1 MLTRLRHAGPKAI
14 GTLVALTLGAGLLSA
29 AVALPLAG
37 VAAVAVK
44 DASTTFNKLPVA
56 GLGQVPSKTV
66 ILDDKNNVIATY
78 YPRDIFRDPVTFN
91 QIAPVMRH
99 AIVAIEDYRY
109 WSHGAFDLHGTLRA
123 LYSTASGSQV
133 QGGSDLAQ
141 QYVKNACILTA
152 PNAKAAQDCTAFSV
166 SRKIKELRIAANV
179 EKTMTKAQLLTAY
192 LNVAYFDHQ
201 AYGIKVAAE
210 YYFNVSPS
218 KLTIPEAAMLAGM
231 VESPTQYDP
240 VANPQNAKSRR
251 AQVLNAMATHGYITR
266 AEADKYISAPLGLH
280 ISNVPEQTGCTNP
293 GVQDSG
299 FFCDYVMAQLRS
311 NPAYAKA
318 YQEMQTTGGL
328 TIKTTL
334 SPRDQRAA
342 TSAVN
347 YVVPASKPYYNP
359 GYNADAEVMVQPG
372 TGFVRAIAEDRKYGF
387 GRGQTSVD
395 YAVDSKYDGGAGV
408 QTGSS
413 SKLFTLVAALK
424 QGYQF
429 GYHLTVHNNMSV
441 GGFTNCKHQYVPPF
455 TVQNADGNEGGSIP
469 LYFGTT
475 QSINAF
481 YIDLEQHVGLCNVV
495 KTAVS
500 MGLHRADGTS
510 LLRPDGKH
518 GSASYQ
524 ESADN
529 LASFTLGSVNVSP
542 MSMAAAYATV
552 AARGIYCRPLVIRK
566 ITDLHGNNLPVQAA
580 SCHRVMKAGV
590 ADAAN
595 YVLSG
600 VLVNGTAGG
609 RGISR
614 PAAAKT
620 GTANGGYYAAFA
632 GYTPSLVG
640 YVSVFNPN
648 NPTGYGA
655 MLGYRSTYRE
665 CPGGY
670 PSTPGQMYGDNAPGA
685 TWECSFLHAYL
696 GKAEG
701 FRYPPSY
708 YFALGGGTAPIA
720 PPKPKKP
727 TGGGGN
733 GGGGGGERRRR
744 RQWRRRRER
753 ASPPAL
759 TPRGQR

>member
-1 MLTRLRHAGPKAI
+1 MLTRLRHAGPKAL
-14 GTLVALTLGAGLLSA
+14 GTLVVLTLGAGLLSA
-29 AVALPLAG
+29 AVVLPVVG

-44 DASTTFNKLPVA
+44 DAATTFNNLPVA

-66 ILDDKNNVIATY
+66 ILDDKNHVLATY
-78 YPRDIFRDPVTFN
+78 YPRDIFRDPVTFD
-91 QIAPVMRH
+91 QIAPVMRE

-123 LYSTASGSQV
+123 LYSTALGSQV

-152 PNAKAAQDCTAFSV
+152 PNAKAAQACSAFSPA
-166 SRKIKELRIAANV
+166 RKLKELRIAANV
-179 EKTMTKAQLLTAY
+179 EKTMTRTQLLTAY

-201 AYGIKVAAE
+201 AYGIKVASE
-210 YYFNVSPS
+210 YYFSVPPS
-218 KLTIPEAAMLAGM
+218 KLTATQAALLAGM
-231 VESPTQYDP
+231 VESPTHYDP
-240 VANPQNAKSRR
+240 IANPQNAKNRR
-251 AQVLNAMATHGYITR
+251 AEVLNAMAVHGYISR
-266 AEADKYISAPLGLH
+266 AEANKDSSSPLGLH
-280 ISNVPEQTGCTNP
+280 PSTVPEQTGCTNP
-293 GVQDSG
+293 GVKDAG
-299 FFCDYVMAQLRS
+299 FFCDYVMAQLS
-311 NPAYAKA
+311 TNPAYAQA
-318 YQEMQTTGGL
+318 YREMQTVGGL

-334 SPRDQRAA
+334 SVKDQRAA
-342 TSAVN
+342 TNAAN
-347 YVVPASKPYYNP
+347 YVVPAHKPYYNP

-387 GRGQTSVD
+387 GKGQTSVD

-413 SKLFTLVAALK
+413 SKLFTLITALK

-429 GYHLTVHNNMSV
+429 GYHLTVHNNMAV
-441 GGFTNCKHQYVPPF
+441 GGFTNCKHETLYPAFV
-455 TVQNADGNEGGSIP
+455 VQNADGGENGNIP

-475 QSINAF
+475 ASINAF

-495 KTAVS
+495 KTAAS

-510 LLRPDGKH
+510 LLHSDGKK

-524 ESADN
+524 VSADN

-552 AARGIYCRPLVIRK
+552 ASRGIYCRPIVITR
-566 ITDLHGNNLPVQAA
+566 ITDLHGNHLPVQSAA
-580 SCHRVMKAGV
+580 CHRVMKTGV

-609 RGISR
+609 RGIGR

-632 GYTPSLVG
+632 GYTPTLAG

-655 MLGYRSTYRE
+655 MLGYRSEFRQF
-665 CPGGY
+665 PGGY
-670 PSTPGQMYGDNAPGA
+670 LGGGSQMFGDDAPGA
-685 TWECSFLHAYL
+685 TWEYSFLHAYL
-696 GKAEG
+696 GKALA
-701 FRYPPSY
+701 FHYPSSY
-708 YFALGGGTAPIA
+708 YFQLGGGTAPIA

-727 TGGGGN
+727 TGGGKGGGGKGGNGGGGN
-733 GGGGGGERRRR
+733 GGGGGGGNGHR
-744 RQWRRRRER
+744 
-753 ASPPAL
+753 
-759 TPRGQR
+759 PRH